1 MKTTKTTSG
10 LLILPMLMAMAFLA
24 ACNDD
29 KPNGELDS
37 LIAKRDSIRLAKD
50 SLEAELLLLD
60 ERIAALDTTADHKLV
75 TTYQASREEFRHYFE
90 VYGNVETDRAASLY
104 PENPGMVQQI
114 PVSEGQKVRKG
125 DVLMRFDAEL
135 VSRNIEEQQTQLAL
149 ATTLYEKQKRLWDQ
163 NIGSEVQYLEAK
175 NRKESLENAIKTL
188 REQGNKSVLR
198 APFDGI
204 VDKIFLKVGEMGS
217 GQMPAMRI
225 VNNEN
230 LYITAEVSERYFGKI
245 EKGDSVWV
253 IVNRTDTL
261 TSAISRI
268 GSFINP
274 NNRTFEVRVDIDY
287 GDGNLLPNSLVVLK
301 INDYKEDKAVAIPSS
316 LIMQDGDG
324 ENYVFIIE
332 KDKNSQTVAKKQ
344 PVQAGMRYLEQTL
357 IKQGLDEMS
366 VIIDK
371 GSRGVRDGD
380 RVEPTNI

>member
-1 MKTTKTTSG
+1 MTTTKFNSG
-10 LLILPMLMAMAFLA
+10 LLILPILIAMSLLT

-29 KPNGELDS
+29 KPKGELDS
-37 LIAKRDSIRLAKD
+37 LIAKRDSIRIAKD
-50 SLEAELLLLD
+50 SLEAQLLILD
-60 ERIAALDTTADHKLV
+60 ERIAELDTTAEHKLV
-75 TTYQASREEFRHYFE
+75 TTYQASRKEFRHYFE

-104 PENPGMVQQI
+104 AENPGLVQQI

-125 DVLMRFDAEL
+125 DVLMRFDSEL
-135 VSRNIEEQQTQLAL
+135 ISRNIEEQQTQLEL

-163 NIGSEVQYLEAK
+163 NIGSEVQFLEAK
-175 NRKESLENAIKTL
+175 NRKESLENVIKTL

-198 APFDGI
+198 APFDGV

-230 LYITAEVSERYFGKI
+230 LYITADVSERYAGKVNA
-245 EKGDSVWV
+245 GDSVYI
-253 IVNRTDTL
+253 IVNRADTL
-261 TSAISRI
+261 RSAISRI

-287 GDGNLLPNSLVVLK
+287 SSDNLLPNSLVVMK
-301 INDYKEDKAVAIPSS
+301 INDYSEPGSVAIPSS

-324 ENYVFIIE
+324 ESYVFIIE
-332 KDKNSQTVAKKQ
+332 KDQNSQTVARKQ
-344 PVQAGMRYLEQTL
+344 PVKPGMRYLGQTL
-357 IKQGLDEMS
+357 IKEGLDEMS